1 MLVFWIILWRGSRR
15 RQFKPWSS
23 SAPSVD
29 ENCCICWKQNKI
41 FLVGH
46 YYDLS
51 LNTLMILKQA
61 LKTNER
67 SYFWQN
73 LRDRVSAL
81 EEVCHFSIKKK
92 TNIKDVLSYLSRK
105 CLKFVILFEELIRGT
120 CRISIIMQ
128 AYLHKIPSSAV
139 IGQNDVVILPPR
151 CTTTARV
158 TGLFFKS
165 FRRLLMQHD
174 ATLRTFSAMRR
185 HLPII
190 QIKLY

>member
-1 MLVFWIILWRGSRR
+1 MKDHTFGRICRIGLVPWAW
-15 RQFKPWSS
+15 FK
-23 SAPSVD
+23 
-29 ENCCICWKQNKI
+29 
-41 FLVGH
+41 
-46 YYDLS
+46 
-51 LNTLMILKQA
+51 
-61 LKTNER
+61 
-67 SYFWQN
+67 
-73 LRDRVSAL
+73 
-81 EEVCHFSIKKK
+81 EEVYHFSIKK

-105 CLKFVILFEELIRGT
+105 CLKFVIFFVELIRGT

-151 CTTTARV
+151 SHDNCASH
-158 TGLFFKS
+158 GAFFKS